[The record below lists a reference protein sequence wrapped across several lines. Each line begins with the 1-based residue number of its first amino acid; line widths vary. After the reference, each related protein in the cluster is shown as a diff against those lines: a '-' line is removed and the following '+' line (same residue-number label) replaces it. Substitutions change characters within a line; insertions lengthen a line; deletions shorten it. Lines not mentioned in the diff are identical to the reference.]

1 MCQRPPLRDSC
12 CLVGVTESFAGGA
25 NLGTGRDKI
34 KARVRAFIK
43 CRLSTTALPQAVTRK
58 TSSYMTRVD
67 RRTSCKSAAGFS
79 GIDFRVRAVLPGRFV
94 SLAGVFGAM
103 LGELPE
109 AASFCSAWV
118 AGLSCD

>member
-12 CLVGVTESFAGGA
+12 CLAGVTESFAGGA

-43 CRLSTTALPQAVTRK
+43 CRLSTAALPQAVTRK
-58 TSSYMTRVD
+58 TSYMTRVD

-79 GIDFRVRAVLPGRFV
+79 GIDFRVRAVFPGCFV
-94 SLAGVFGAM
+94 SLPGILGAP
-103 LGELPE
+103 LGE
-109 AASFCSAWV
+109 
-118 AGLSCD
+118 

>member
-12 CLVGVTESFAGGA
+12 CLAGVRESFAGGA

-43 CRLSTTALPQAVTRK
+43 CRLSTAALPQAVTRE

-79 GIDFRVRAVLPGRFV
+79 GIDFKVRAVLPGCFV
-94 SLAGVFGAM
+94 SLLGILGATP
-103 LGELPE
+103 GELPDT
-109 AASFCSAWV
+109 ASF
-118 AGLSCD
+118 